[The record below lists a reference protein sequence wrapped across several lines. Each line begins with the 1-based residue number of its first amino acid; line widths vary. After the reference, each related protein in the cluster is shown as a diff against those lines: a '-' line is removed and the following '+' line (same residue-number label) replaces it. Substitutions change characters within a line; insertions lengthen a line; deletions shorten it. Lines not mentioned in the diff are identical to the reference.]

1 MGGEG
6 GRPTPGRPAGR
17 PYGGGSRGGGDGRSR
32 TLPQEG
38 GDACA
43 DAGGVDDYSAA
54 SPHVFENVNE
64 GREDL
69 CVGLTRPPVVFDHTD
84 GWELRPEAVV
94 EGTEFTDGDDG
105 GVARGLNGPDPA
117 NGGLFRFAGEVYA
130 GDVNAP
136 GTGGVVPA
144 VVALEEG
151 LPGGV
156 QEPSIV
162 GNGGEAVLGE
172 EEGVIAAEA
181 KAFGLDVALV
191 VRVGRESEGIGG
203 GEEARG
209 GSRAV
214 RYRSGSTGP
223 D

>member
-1 MGGEG
+1 MVTTVESREG
-6 GRPTPGRPAGR
+6 SMA
-17 PYGGGSRGGGDGRSR
+17 
-32 TLPQEG
+32 
-38 GDACA
+38 
-43 DAGGVDDYSAA
+43 
-54 SPHVFENVNE
+54 
-64 GREDL
+64 
-69 CVGLTRPPVVFDHTD
+69 LT
-84 GWELRPEAVV
+84 
-94 EGTEFTDGDDG
+94 
-105 GVARGLNGPDPA
+105 PA

-181 KAFGLDVALV
+181 KAFGLDIALV
-191 VRVGRESEGIGG
+191 VRVGRDSEWIGEDLG
-203 GEEARG
+203 RRRVPGAGRSHTARCRRG
-209 GSRAV
+209 L
-214 RYRSGSTGP
+214 
-223 D
+223 